1 MQNFFYKKRKNRT
14 ERSNTCKNPTYQML
28 VQLKN
33 LTKSFGSQTV
43 LDKIN
48 LTVNE
53 KDRLGIVGVN
63 GAGKTTLFNI
73 IAGALEAEA
82 YENATD
88 AVYVRKGLKIGYL
101 RQVEAVESQ
110 NTLYGE
116 IRRSFAEID
125 RIAAQLEALT
135 EKISCA
141 KPDSAEYAGLAEKFD
156 KLSSY
161 YQSIGG
167 YDTEFKIRRVLNGM
181 GFSDKSPDMKAGELS
196 GGEKTR
202 FALAKLLCEEPDL
215 LLLDEPTN
223 HLDFETRAWLEEYL
237 FSFKGAILAV
247 SHDRFFLDKIADGIC
262 ELDNGKLKRYKGNYT
277 EFYAQKKEETKSAL
291 KEYEKQ
297 RAQLAK
303 MEEFVRKN
311 LAASAS
317 VNSVGSRVKALEKAE
332 RLEKPLEEPRDV
344 RFEFGFDAQPVKE
357 ALSVKS
363 LSVSVGGKK
372 LFENVDLTLF
382 RGEKL
387 AIVGANGVGKTS
399 FIKALTG
406 EIPFSGRV
414 NWGAGV
420 KTGYFE
426 QECRNLVLSN
436 TVYDEVCR
444 HFSLLTPYD
453 VRSLLARVLI
463 FGDDVEKR
471 VGELSGANRSKVALA
486 ILMRKRP
493 NVLVMDEPTNHLDYK
508 AMEGLDK
515 ALSDFDGTLLLV
527 SHDRFLL
534 NRVPTRLAEL
544 TPDGFRFFSSLDA
557 YTAKAAQKAV
567 VFEKQRS
574 ARSESSYKADKK
586 QGRVLRAEKNRL
598 ERELTAKEKE
608 AEALAALLSSPQAM
622 SDYKF
627 YNETAKK
634 LQEVQTECDALL
646 EKWMLCEG
654 D

>member
-1 MQNFFYKKRKNRT
+1 
-14 ERSNTCKNPTYQML
+14 ML

-237 FSFKGAILAV
+237 SSFKGAILAV

-332 RLEKPLEEPRDV
+332 RLERPLEEPRDV

-357 ALSVKS
+357 ALSVKN

-463 FGDDVEKR
+463 FGDDVDKR

-608 AEALAALLSSPQAM
+608 AEALAALLSSSQAM

>member
-1 MQNFFYKKRKNRT
+1 
-14 ERSNTCKNPTYQML
+14 ML

-33 LTKSFGSQTV
+33 LTKTFGSQTV

-82 YENATD
+82 YENASD

-237 FSFKGAILAV
+237 SSFKGAILAV

-297 RAQLAK
+297 RARLAK

-357 ALSVKS
+357 ALSVKN

-453 VRSLLARVLI
+453 VRSLLARALI

-634 LQEVQTECDALL
+634 LQEVQAECDALL

>member
-1 MQNFFYKKRKNRT
+1 
-14 ERSNTCKNPTYQML
+14 ML

-237 FSFKGAILAV
+237 SSFKGAILAV

-357 ALSVKS
+357 ALSVKN

-493 NVLVMDEPTNHLDYK
+493 NVLVLDEPTNHLDYK

>member
-1 MQNFFYKKRKNRT
+1 
-14 ERSNTCKNPTYQML
+14 ML

-82 YENATD
+82 YENASD

-125 RIAAQLEALT
+125 RIAAQLEAIT
-135 EKISCA
+135 EQISCA
-141 KPDSAEYAGLAEKFD
+141 KPDSAEYAGLAERFD

-181 GFSDKSPDMKAGELS
+181 GFSDKSPEMKAGELS

-237 FSFKGAILAV
+237 SSFKGAILAV
-247 SHDRFFLDKIADGIC
+247 SHDRFFLEKIADGIC

-332 RLEKPLEEPRDV
+332 RLERPLEEPRDV

-357 ALSVKS
+357 TFSVKN

-453 VRSLLARVLI
+453 VRSLLARALI

-634 LQEVQTECDALL
+634 FQEVQTECDALL

>member
-1 MQNFFYKKRKNRT
+1 
-14 ERSNTCKNPTYQML
+14 ML

-332 RLEKPLEEPRDV
+332 RLERPLEEPRDV

-357 ALSVKS
+357 TLSVKN

-463 FGDDVEKR
+463 FGDDVDKR

-634 LQEVQTECDALL
+634 FQEVQTECDALL

>member
-1 MQNFFYKKRKNRT
+1 
-14 ERSNTCKNPTYQML
+14 ML

-237 FSFKGAILAV
+237 SSFKGAILAV

-332 RLEKPLEEPRDV
+332 RLERPLEEPRDV

-372 LFENVDLTLF
+372 LFENVDLTIF

-453 VRSLLARVLI
+453 VRSLLARALI

-586 QGRVLRAEKNRL
+586 QGRVLRAEKNKL

-608 AEALAALLSSPQAM
+608 AEALAALLSSSQAM

-634 LQEVQTECDALL
+634 LQEVQAECDALL

>member
-1 MQNFFYKKRKNRT
+1 
-14 ERSNTCKNPTYQML
+14 ML

-33 LTKSFGSQTV
+33 LTKTFGSQTV

-82 YENATD
+82 YENASD

-237 FSFKGAILAV
+237 SSFKGAILAV

-277 EFYAQKKEETKSAL
+277 EFYAQKKEETKNAL

-357 ALSVKS
+357 TLSVKN

-453 VRSLLARVLI
+453 VRSLLARALI

-586 QGRVLRAEKNRL
+586 QGRVLRAEKNKL

-608 AEALAALLSSPQAM
+608 AEALAALLSSSQAM

-634 LQEVQTECDALL
+634 LQEVQAECDALL

>member
-1 MQNFFYKKRKNRT
+1 
-14 ERSNTCKNPTYQML
+14 ML

-237 FSFKGAILAV
+237 SSFKGAILAV

-297 RAQLAK
+297 RAQLAT

-357 ALSVKS
+357 ALSVKN

-453 VRSLLARVLI
+453 VRSLLARALI

-586 QGRVLRAEKNRL
+586 QGRVLRAEKNKL

>member
-1 MQNFFYKKRKNRT
+1 
-14 ERSNTCKNPTYQML
+14 ML

-33 LTKSFGSQTV
+33 LTKTFGSQTV

-237 FSFKGAILAV
+237 SSFKGAILAV
-247 SHDRFFLDKIADGIC
+247 SHDRFFLDNIADGIC

-357 ALSVKS
+357 ALSVKN

>member
-1 MQNFFYKKRKNRT
+1 
-14 ERSNTCKNPTYQML
+14 ML

-215 LLLDEPTN
+215 LMLDEPTN

-247 SHDRFFLDKIADGIC
+247 SHDRFFLDNIADGIC

>member
-1 MQNFFYKKRKNRT
+1 
-14 ERSNTCKNPTYQML
+14 ML

-237 FSFKGAILAV
+237 SSFKGAILAV
-247 SHDRFFLDKIADGIC
+247 SHDRFFLDNIADGIC

-357 ALSVKS
+357 ALSVKN

-372 LFENVDLTLF
+372 LFENVDLTIF

>member
-1 MQNFFYKKRKNRT
+1 
-14 ERSNTCKNPTYQML
+14 ML

-237 FSFKGAILAV
+237 SSFKGAILAV
-247 SHDRFFLDKIADGIC
+247 SHDRFFLDNIADGIC

-357 ALSVKS
+357 ALSVKN

>member
-1 MQNFFYKKRKNRT
+1 
-14 ERSNTCKNPTYQML
+14 ML

-33 LTKSFGSQTV
+33 LTKTFGSQTV

-82 YENATD
+82 YENASD

-141 KPDSAEYAGLAEKFD
+141 KPDSADYAGLAEKFD

-237 FSFKGAILAV
+237 SSFKGAILAV

-357 ALSVKS
+357 ALSVKN

>member
-1 MQNFFYKKRKNRT
+1 
-14 ERSNTCKNPTYQML
+14 ML

-237 FSFKGAILAV
+237 SSFKGAILAV
-247 SHDRFFLDKIADGIC
+247 SHDRFFLDNIADGIC

-332 RLEKPLEEPRDV
+332 RLERPLEEPRDV

-357 ALSVKS
+357 ALSVKN
-363 LSVSVGGKK
+363 LSVSVGGKN

-453 VRSLLARVLI
+453 VRSLLARALI

-608 AEALAALLSSPQAM
+608 AEALAALLSSSQAM

-634 LQEVQTECDALL
+634 LQEVQAECDALL

>member
-1 MQNFFYKKRKNRT
+1 
-14 ERSNTCKNPTYQML
+14 ML

-237 FSFKGAILAV
+237 SSFKGAILAV

-357 ALSVKS
+357 ALSVKN

-453 VRSLLARVLI
+453 VRSLLARALI

-634 LQEVQTECDALL
+634 LQEVQAECDALL

>member
-1 MQNFFYKKRKNRT
+1 
-14 ERSNTCKNPTYQML
+14 ML

-237 FSFKGAILAV
+237 SSFKGAILAV

-277 EFYAQKKEETKSAL
+277 EFYAQKKEETKNAL

-303 MEEFVRKN
+303 MEKFVRKN

-357 ALSVKS
+357 ALSVKN

-586 QGRVLRAEKNRL
+586 QGRVLRAEKNKL

-608 AEALAALLSSPQAM
+608 AEALAALLSSSQAM

-634 LQEVQTECDALL
+634 LQEVQAECDALL

>member
-1 MQNFFYKKRKNRT
+1 
-14 ERSNTCKNPTYQML
+14 ML

-82 YENATD
+82 YENASD

-125 RIAAQLEALT
+125 RIAAQLEAIT
-135 EKISCA
+135 EQISCA
-141 KPDSAEYAGLAEKFD
+141 TPASAEYAGLAERFD

-181 GFSDKSPDMKAGELS
+181 GFSDKSPEMKAGELS

-237 FSFKGAILAV
+237 SSFKGAILAV
-247 SHDRFFLDKIADGIC
+247 SHDRFFLEKIADGIC

-332 RLEKPLEEPRDV
+332 RLERPLEEPRDV

-357 ALSVKS
+357 TLSVKN

-463 FGDDVEKR
+463 FGDDVDKR

-634 LQEVQTECDALL
+634 LQEVQAECDALL
-646 EKWMLCEG
+646 EKWMLCEC

>member
-1 MQNFFYKKRKNRT
+1 
-14 ERSNTCKNPTYQML
+14 ML

-237 FSFKGAILAV
+237 SSFKGAILAV
-247 SHDRFFLDKIADGIC
+247 SHDRFFLDNIADGIC

-357 ALSVKS
+357 ALSVKN

-586 QGRVLRAEKNRL
+586 QGRVLRAEKNKL

>member
-1 MQNFFYKKRKNRT
+1 
-14 ERSNTCKNPTYQML
+14 ML

-82 YENATD
+82 YENARD

-237 FSFKGAILAV
+237 SSFKGAILAV

-357 ALSVKS
+357 TLSVKN

-453 VRSLLARVLI
+453 VRSLLARALI

-586 QGRVLRAEKNRL
+586 QGRVLRAEKNKL

-608 AEALAALLSSPQAM
+608 AEALAALLSSSQAM

-634 LQEVQTECDALL
+634 LQEVQAECDALL

>member
-1 MQNFFYKKRKNRT
+1 
-14 ERSNTCKNPTYQML
+14 ML

-237 FSFKGAILAV
+237 SSFKGAILAV
-247 SHDRFFLDKIADGIC
+247 SHDRFFLDNIADGIC

-332 RLEKPLEEPRDV
+332 RLERPLEEPRDV

-357 ALSVKS
+357 ALSVKN

-453 VRSLLARVLI
+453 VRSLLARALI

-608 AEALAALLSSPQAM
+608 AEALAALLSSSQAM

-634 LQEVQTECDALL
+634 LQEVQAECDALL

>member
-1 MQNFFYKKRKNRT
+1 
-14 ERSNTCKNPTYQML
+14 ML

-82 YENATD
+82 YENASD

-125 RIAAQLEALT
+125 RIAAQLEAIT
-135 EKISCA
+135 EQISCA

-237 FSFKGAILAV
+237 SSFKGAILAV
-247 SHDRFFLDKIADGIC
+247 SHDRFFLEKIADGIC

-332 RLEKPLEEPRDV
+332 RLERPLEEPRDV

-357 ALSVKS
+357 TLSVKN

-463 FGDDVEKR
+463 FGDDVDKR

-634 LQEVQTECDALL
+634 FQEVQTECDALL

>member
-1 MQNFFYKKRKNRT
+1 
-14 ERSNTCKNPTYQML
+14 ML

-135 EKISCA
+135 EQISCA
-141 KPDSAEYAGLAEKFD
+141 KPDSAEYAGLAERFD

-237 FSFKGAILAV
+237 SSFKGAILAV

-357 ALSVKS
+357 ALSVKN

-586 QGRVLRAEKNRL
+586 QGRVLRAEKNKL

-608 AEALAALLSSPQAM
+608 AEALAALLSSSQAM

-634 LQEVQTECDALL
+634 LQEVQAECDALL

>member
-1 MQNFFYKKRKNRT
+1 
-14 ERSNTCKNPTYQML
+14 ML

-33 LTKSFGSQTV
+33 LTKTFGSQTV

-82 YENATD
+82 YENASD

-237 FSFKGAILAV
+237 SSFKGAILAV

-277 EFYAQKKEETKSAL
+277 EFYAQKKEETKNAL

-453 VRSLLARVLI
+453 VRSLLARALI

>member
-1 MQNFFYKKRKNRT
+1 
-14 ERSNTCKNPTYQML
+14 ML

-33 LTKSFGSQTV
+33 LTKTFGSQTV

-82 YENATD
+82 YENASD

-237 FSFKGAILAV
+237 SSFKGAILAV
-247 SHDRFFLDKIADGIC
+247 SHDRFFSI
-262 ELDNGKLKRYKGNYT
+262 
-277 EFYAQKKEETKSAL
+277 
-291 KEYEKQ
+291 
-297 RAQLAK
+297 
-303 MEEFVRKN
+303 
-311 LAASAS
+311 
-317 VNSVGSRVKALEKAE
+317 
-332 RLEKPLEEPRDV
+332 RLP
-344 RFEFGFDAQPVKE
+344 
-357 ALSVKS
+357 
-363 LSVSVGGKK
+363 
-372 LFENVDLTLF
+372 
-382 RGEKL
+382 
-387 AIVGANGVGKTS
+387 
-399 FIKALTG
+399 
-406 EIPFSGRV
+406 
-414 NWGAGV
+414 
-420 KTGYFE
+420 TGY
-426 QECRNLVLSN
+426 
-436 TVYDEVCR
+436 
-444 HFSLLTPYD
+444 
-453 VRSLLARVLI
+453 
-463 FGDDVEKR
+463 
-471 VGELSGANRSKVALA
+471 ANW
-486 ILMRKRP
+486 
-493 NVLVMDEPTNHLDYK
+493 T
-508 AMEGLDK
+508 
-515 ALSDFDGTLLLV
+515 
-527 SHDRFLL
+527 
-534 NRVPTRLAEL
+534 
-544 TPDGFRFFSSLDA
+544 
-557 YTAKAAQKAV
+557 TA
-567 VFEKQRS
+567 
-574 ARSESSYKADKK
+574 
-586 QGRVLRAEKNRL
+586 N
-598 ERELTAKEKE
+598 
-608 AEALAALLSSPQAM
+608 
-622 SDYKF
+622 
-627 YNETAKK
+627 
-634 LQEVQTECDALL
+634 
-646 EKWMLCEG
+646 
-654 D
+654 

>member
-1 MQNFFYKKRKNRT
+1 
-14 ERSNTCKNPTYQML
+14 ML

-156 KLSSY
+156 KPSSY

-237 FSFKGAILAV
+237 SSFKGAILAV

-332 RLEKPLEEPRDV
+332 RLERPLEEPRDV

-357 ALSVKS
+357 ALSVKN

-453 VRSLLARVLI
+453 VRSLLARALI

-527 SHDRFLL
+527 SHDSFLL

-586 QGRVLRAEKNRL
+586 QGRVLRAEKNKL

-608 AEALAALLSSPQAM
+608 AEALAALLSSSQAM

-634 LQEVQTECDALL
+634 LQEVQAECDALL

>member
-1 MQNFFYKKRKNRT
+1 
-14 ERSNTCKNPTYQML
+14 ML

-82 YENATD
+82 YENASD

-125 RIAAQLEALT
+125 RIAAQLEAIT
-135 EKISCA
+135 EQISCA
-141 KPDSAEYAGLAEKFD
+141 KPDSAEYAGLAERFD

-237 FSFKGAILAV
+237 SSFKGAILAV
-247 SHDRFFLDKIADGIC
+247 SHDRFFLEKIADGIC

-332 RLEKPLEEPRDV
+332 RLERPLEEPRDV

-357 ALSVKS
+357 TLSVKN

-463 FGDDVEKR
+463 FGDDVDKR

-634 LQEVQTECDALL
+634 FQEVQTECDALL

>member
-1 MQNFFYKKRKNRT
+1 
-14 ERSNTCKNPTYQML
+14 ML

-82 YENATD
+82 YENASD

-125 RIAAQLEALT
+125 RIAAQLEAIT
-135 EKISCA
+135 EQISCA
-141 KPDSAEYAGLAEKFD
+141 KPDSAEYAGLAERFD

-237 FSFKGAILAV
+237 SSFKGAILAV
-247 SHDRFFLDKIADGIC
+247 SHDRFFLEKIADGIC

-332 RLEKPLEEPRDV
+332 RLERPLEEPRDV

-357 ALSVKS
+357 TLSVKN

-382 RGEKL
+382 RDEKL

-463 FGDDVEKR
+463 FGDDVDKR

-634 LQEVQTECDALL
+634 FQEVQTECDALL

>member
-1 MQNFFYKKRKNRT
+1 
-14 ERSNTCKNPTYQML
+14 ML

-82 YENATD
+82 YENASD

-125 RIAAQLEALT
+125 RIAAQLEAIT
-135 EKISCA
+135 EQISCA
-141 KPDSAEYAGLAEKFD
+141 KPDSAEYAGLAERFD

-237 FSFKGAILAV
+237 SSFKGAILAV
-247 SHDRFFLDKIADGIC
+247 SHDRFFLEKIADGIC

-332 RLEKPLEEPRDV
+332 RLERPLEEPRDV

-357 ALSVKS
+357 TLSVKN

-463 FGDDVEKR
+463 FGDDVDKR

-634 LQEVQTECDALL
+634 LQEVQAECDALL

>member
-1 MQNFFYKKRKNRT
+1 
-14 ERSNTCKNPTYQML
+14 ML

-82 YENATD
+82 YENASD

-125 RIAAQLEALT
+125 RIAAQLEAIT
-135 EKISCA
+135 EQISCA
-141 KPDSAEYAGLAEKFD
+141 KPDSAEYAGLAERFD

-237 FSFKGAILAV
+237 SSFKGAILAV

-297 RAQLAK
+297 RARLAK

-332 RLEKPLEEPRDV
+332 RLDRPLEEPRDV

-357 ALSVKS
+357 TLSVKN

-463 FGDDVEKR
+463 FGDDVDKR

-608 AEALAALLSSPQAM
+608 AEALAALLSSSQAM

-634 LQEVQTECDALL
+634 LQEVQAECDALL

>member
-1 MQNFFYKKRKNRT
+1 
-14 ERSNTCKNPTYQML
+14 ML

-237 FSFKGAILAV
+237 SSFKGAILAV
-247 SHDRFFLDKIADGIC
+247 SHDRFFLDNIADGIC

-357 ALSVKS
+357 TLSVKN

-453 VRSLLARVLI
+453 VRSLLARALI

>member
-1 MQNFFYKKRKNRT
+1 
-14 ERSNTCKNPTYQML
+14 ML

-82 YENATD
+82 YENASD

-125 RIAAQLEALT
+125 RIAAQLEAIT
-135 EKISCA
+135 EQISCA
-141 KPDSAEYAGLAEKFD
+141 KPDSAEYAGLAERFD

-181 GFSDKSPDMKAGELS
+181 GFSDKSPEMKAGELS

-237 FSFKGAILAV
+237 SSFKGAILAV
-247 SHDRFFLDKIADGIC
+247 SHDRFFLEKIADGIC
-262 ELDNGKLKRYKGNYT
+262 ELDNGKLKRYKGHYT

-332 RLEKPLEEPRDV
+332 RLERPLEEPRDV

-357 ALSVKS
+357 TLSVKN

>member
-1 MQNFFYKKRKNRT
+1 
-14 ERSNTCKNPTYQML
+14 ML

-33 LTKSFGSQTV
+33 LTKTFGSQTV

-82 YENATD
+82 YENASD

-141 KPDSAEYAGLAEKFD
+141 KPDSAEYAGLAERFD

-453 VRSLLARVLI
+453 VRSLLARALI

-586 QGRVLRAEKNRL
+586 QGRVLRAEKNKL

-608 AEALAALLSSPQAM
+608 AEALAALLSSSQAM

-634 LQEVQTECDALL
+634 LQEVQAECDALL

>member
-1 MQNFFYKKRKNRT
+1 
-14 ERSNTCKNPTYQML
+14 ML

-33 LTKSFGSQTV
+33 LTKTFGSQTV

-82 YENATD
+82 YENASD

-237 FSFKGAILAV
+237 SSFKGAILAV

-332 RLEKPLEEPRDV
+332 RLERPLEEPRDV

-357 ALSVKS
+357 ALSVKN

-463 FGDDVEKR
+463 FGDDVDKR

-634 LQEVQTECDALL
+634 FQEVQTECDALL

>member
-1 MQNFFYKKRKNRT
+1 
-14 ERSNTCKNPTYQML
+14 ML

-237 FSFKGAILAV
+237 SSFKGAILAV
-247 SHDRFFLDKIADGIC
+247 SHDRFFLEKIADGIC

-332 RLEKPLEEPRDV
+332 RLERPLEEPRDV

-357 ALSVKS
+357 TLSVKN

-463 FGDDVEKR
+463 FGDDVDKR

-634 LQEVQTECDALL
+634 FQEVQTECDALL

>member
-1 MQNFFYKKRKNRT
+1 
-14 ERSNTCKNPTYQML
+14 ML

-237 FSFKGAILAV
+237 SSFKGAILAV

-277 EFYAQKKEETKSAL
+277 EFYAQKKEETKNAL

-634 LQEVQTECDALL
+634 LQEVQAECDALL

>member
-1 MQNFFYKKRKNRT
+1 
-14 ERSNTCKNPTYQML
+14 ML

-237 FSFKGAILAV
+237 SSFKGAILAV

-332 RLEKPLEEPRDV
+332 RLERPLEEPRDV

-357 ALSVKS
+357 ALSVKN

-453 VRSLLARVLI
+453 VRSLLARALI

-608 AEALAALLSSPQAM
+608 AEALAALLSSSQAM

-634 LQEVQTECDALL
+634 LQEVQAECDALL
-646 EKWMLCEG
+646 EKWML
-654 D
+654 

>member
-1 MQNFFYKKRKNRT
+1 
-14 ERSNTCKNPTYQML
+14 ML

-237 FSFKGAILAV
+237 SSFKGAILAV
-247 SHDRFFLDKIADGIC
+247 SHDRFFLDNIADGIC

-357 ALSVKS
+357 ALSVKN

-453 VRSLLARVLI
+453 VRSLLARALI

-586 QGRVLRAEKNRL
+586 QGRVLRAEKNKL

-608 AEALAALLSSPQAM
+608 AEALAALLSSSQAM

>member
-1 MQNFFYKKRKNRT
+1 
-14 ERSNTCKNPTYQML
+14 ML

-237 FSFKGAILAV
+237 SSFKGAILAV

-297 RAQLAK
+297 RARLAK
-303 MEEFVRKN
+303 MEKFVRKN

>member
-1 MQNFFYKKRKNRT
+1 
-14 ERSNTCKNPTYQML
+14 ML

-237 FSFKGAILAV
+237 SSFKGAILAV

-332 RLEKPLEEPRDV
+332 RLERPLEEPRDV

-357 ALSVKS
+357 TLSVKN

-453 VRSLLARVLI
+453 VRSLLARALI

-586 QGRVLRAEKNRL
+586 QGRVLRAEKNKL

-608 AEALAALLSSPQAM
+608 AEALAALLSSSQAM

-634 LQEVQTECDALL
+634 LQEVQAECDALL